1 MTPKMARNPSR
12 GGGAKKRVE
21 AVGEVRKAWV
31 ATRDQANALKGS
43 GDEAGAKVLVQNKLV
58 PGTVDY
64 IRVTQAL
71 VDGQLESV
79 RAISK
84 DVHGKLNGL
93 FTWGASLLVACI
105 LLAIYASWSLSRSV
119 SGGIDKNRAI
129 AERIGSGD
137 LSQAVVV
144 EGQDEIADMAAAL
157 KRMQDSLVKVV
168 SSVRQGSEGGGNSKF
183 RDCTGKQRSV
193 RKNGKPGKC
202 FGRDRCQHGRIKFNG
217 EPKRRF
223 GTSSEPACHEC
234 VDCCH
239 AWW

>member
-1 MTPKMARNPSR
+1 
-12 GGGAKKRVE
+12 
-21 AVGEVRKAWV
+21 
-31 ATRDQANALKGS
+31 
-43 GDEAGAKVLVQNKLV
+43 
-58 PGTVDY
+58 
-64 IRVTQAL
+64 VTQAL

-168 SSVRQGSEGGGNSKF
+168 SSVRQGF
-183 RDCTGKQRSV
+183 
-193 RKNGKPGKC
+193 
-202 FGRDRCQHGRIKFNG
+202 
-217 EPKRRF
+217 
-223 GTSSEPACHEC
+223 
-234 VDCCH
+234 
-239 AWW
+239 